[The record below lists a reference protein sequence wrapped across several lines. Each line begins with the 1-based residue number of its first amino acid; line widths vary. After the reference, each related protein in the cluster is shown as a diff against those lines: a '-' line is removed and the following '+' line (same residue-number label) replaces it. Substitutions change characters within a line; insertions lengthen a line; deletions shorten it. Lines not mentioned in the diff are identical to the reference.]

1 MEKFEVRMH
10 KIDTLGIR
18 ERIHKYGDDILQEAK
33 RDRINLKMRKKYLF
47 FRTLAEVDKWVWKQ
61 IT

>member
-10 KIDTLGIR
+10 KIDTVGIR

-33 RDRINLKMRKKYLF
+33 RDRINLKMRKNISSLELLQK
-47 FRTLAEVDKWVWKQ
+47 
-61 IT
+61 